1 MTLHQYLARRAAA
14 LRDITAEK
22 VVRVTAVSSVVAI
35 AGLSLGFAPSF
46 SITKDMGRATASP
59 NPLAGER
66 LYVDPGSNARRQADS
81 WRTSRSADARAL
93 DIIAQQPQAYW
104 INEWAGNP
112 KNAVKK
118 IVAQVGSADAL
129 PVLVAYNIPNRD
141 CGSHSAGGAKD
152 APAYKRWIRDFA
164 AGLSGKASVVV
175 LEPDALAGK
184 CANTERTDL
193 IRDAVQVLKSA
204 GAAVYIDAGNPNWIP
219 ANTMSDRLKLA
230 GVGMADGFAL
240 NVSNFYR
247 NHENVAYGEKVSR
260 LIGGKHFIIDTSR
273 NGNGSP
279 NGEWCNPAGRALG
292 SAPTVETGHKLV
304 DAFLWIKRPGESD
317 GRCSGGPNAGKF
329 WGDYALE
336 LAKRQPPS
344 LAVNN

>member
-1 MTLHQYLARRAAA
+1 MTLNQYLVRRAAA
-14 LRDITAEK
+14 LRGVTAEK
-22 VVRVTAVSSVVAI
+22 ILRLTAVTSVVAV
-35 AGLSLGFAPSF
+35 AGVSLGFAPSF

-59 NPLAGER
+59 NPLADAK
-66 LYVDPGSNARRQADS
+66 LFVDPVSNARRQADS
-81 WRTSRSADARAL
+81 WRSKRPQDARAL
-93 DIIAQQPQAYW
+93 DVIAHQPQAFW

-112 KNAVKK
+112 KSAVSR
-118 IVAQVGSADAL
+118 IVAQVGKADAL

-152 APAYKRWIRDFA
+152 GAAYKRWIRDFA

-184 CANTERTDL
+184 CASEERTNL
-193 IRDAVQVLKSA
+193 MRDAVQVLKSA

-219 ANTMSDRLKLA
+219 ANAMSDRLKQA

-247 NHENVAYGEKVSR
+247 NADNIAYGEKISR
-260 LIGGKHFIIDTSR
+260 LIGNKHFIIDTSR
-273 NGNGSP
+273 NGNGSS
-279 NGEWCNPAGRALG
+279 NGEWCNPGGRALG
-292 SAPTVETGHKLV
+292 SAPTVDTDHKLV

-317 GRCSGGPNAGKF
+317 GACSGGPNAGKF

-336 LAKRQPPS
+336 LSKRQPAS